1 MSNITKKT
9 RGMGISLKDDVTIIN
24 KGKHVWTF
32 WLDHEFY
39 FLVLRNKKKK
49 RDSNKIKR
57 LK

>member
-1 MSNITKKT
+1 MSKKTKKT
-9 RGMGISLKDDVTIIN
+9 RSKGISLKDDVTIIN

-39 FLVLRNKKKK
+39 LLVLRNKKKK
-49 RDSNKIKR
+49 RDSHTIKR